1 MSEPTSSN
9 QNLVRQ
15 KIVVLLV
22 DDQAM
27 VGEMVRRTLARED
40 DIEFHYCS
48 DANDALA
55 FAEKVKPTVIL
66 QDLMMPNI
74 NGLMLLRMYRED
86 ESLKDIPVIVLSM
99 REEAAIKSG
108 AFQQGANDY
117 LIKLPDPIE
126 LVARVRYHSKSYL
139 NQMKSDH
146 SSLALAEALSEIDAL
161 KLEIQKLKE
170 DA

>member
-1 MSEPTSSN
+1 MSESISSN
-9 QNLVRQ
+9 QNQ
-15 KIVVLLV
+15 ISQQIVVLLV

-27 VGEMVRRTLARED
+27 VSEMVRRALSKEV

-55 FAEKVKPTVIL
+55 FAEEVKPSVIL

-74 NGLMLLRMYRED
+74 NGLMLLRMYREN
-86 ESLKDIPVIVLSM
+86 ETLKDVPVIVLSVK
-99 REEAAIKSG
+99 EEAAIKSG

-126 LVARVRYHSKSYL
+126 LIARVRYHSKSYL
-139 NQMKSDH
+139 NQKKSDH
-146 SSLALAEALSEIDAL
+146 SSLALAEAHNEIDAL
-161 KLEIQKLKE
+161 KLEIKKLKE
-170 DA
+170 GA